1 MTDMFSHRVQTLQQ
15 TGTAATLRGMRR
27 GLEKESLRV
36 TPGGKLAQTA
46 HFAELGSALK
56 HATITTDFSEALL
69 EFITPAC
76 DSIAESLDW
85 LERIHAYTYSV
96 LQKHDEK
103 LWVASMPCALEGD
116 NTIPIAQYGSTHAA
130 RMKSIYREG
139 LGHRYGR
146 LMQTIA
152 GIHYNVSFPDA
163 FWQVLQAQEK
173 CDLSLQDYKT
183 QRYFDLIRNFRRH
196 IWLLMYLF
204 GASPAV
210 CPTFVQGRTHQL
222 QSFDEKNRSL
232 FLPHATSLRMG
243 NLGYQSNAQ
252 SALTVCY
259 NSLSSYIRTLKTGLT
274 EKHPA
279 YEKIGLR
286 DAEGNYLQLST
297 HLLQI
302 ENEFYSTIRPKRI
315 THSGETPIL
324 ALHERGVEYVEVR
337 CLDLNPYV
345 PIGIDS
351 DTAHF
356 IEAFL
361 LWCLLRLSP
370 LTDEAEYARMTRN
383 QTCIVERGREPGL
396 LLEDAGGKRGMQEW
410 ATTIFDEI
418 AACATLL
425 DQANHSD
432 RYTASMAVQRAKLRD
447 SSLTPSAKILH
458 DMQSLEQSFFR
469 LACNLSAQ
477 NAEHYA
483 QVGVTTEQQHYFAEA
498 ARQSIAAQ
506 QALEQQSLQ
515 QQVSSLTFEQ
525 FLQNYYSQYEKV

>member
-1 MTDMFSHRVQTLQQ
+1 MLPDPLLMDSRVTDTFFHRLQSLQ
-15 TGTAATLRGMRR
+15 KNHAADSLRGMRR

-36 TPGGKLAQTA
+36 TPAGKLAQTT

-56 HATITTDFSEALL
+56 HACITTDFSEALL

-76 DSIAESLDW
+76 SSIAESLDW
-85 LERIHAYTYSV
+85 LERIHAFTYSV

-103 LWVASMPCALEGD
+103 LWVTSMPCALEGD

-130 RMKSIYREG
+130 RMKTVYREG

-163 FWQVLQAQEK
+163 FWEALQAQENAQTLRE
-173 CDLSLQDYKT
+173 LSLQDYKT

-222 QSFDEKNRSL
+222 QAFDEKNRSL
-232 FLPHATSLRMG
+232 YLPYATSLRMG

-252 SALTVCY
+252 SALMVCY
-259 NSLSSYIRTLKTGLT
+259 NSLPSYIRTLKKGLT

-286 DAEGNYLQLST
+286 DAQGNYLQLST
-297 HLLQI
+297 NLLQI

-315 THSGETPIL
+315 TKSGETPIL

-337 CLDLNPYV
+337 CLDLNPYL
-345 PIGIDS
+345 PTGIDS
-351 DTAHF
+351 ATAHF

-361 LWCLLRLSP
+361 LWCLLRESP
-370 LTDEAEYARMTRN
+370 ATDEAEYTRMARN

-396 LLEDAGGKRGMQEW
+396 LLEDTNGERTMQ
-410 ATTIFDEI
+410 D
-418 AACATLL
+418 
-425 DQANHSD
+425 
-432 RYTASMAVQRAKLRD
+432 
-447 SSLTPSAKILH
+447 
-458 DMQSLEQSFFR
+458 
-469 LACNLSAQ
+469 
-477 NAEHYA
+477 
-483 QVGVTTEQQHYFAEA
+483 
-498 ARQSIAAQ
+498 
-506 QALEQQSLQ
+506 
-515 QQVSSLTFEQ
+515 
-525 FLQNYYSQYEKV
+525 